1 MELLPQQEREFYDAQ
16 YRQFLELPDA
26 DLVCNRGT
34 LAAGLADAA
43 NPSYER
49 RVVYRAALKYLL
61 SEPLTGRTALDYGC
75 GTGDWGLMLAGE
87 GATVTLLDLSPV
99 AIRLGLRRAAV
110 SGVADRVRGVAR
122 DASDLACFGDGEFD
136 LIFGSFAL
144 HHTLKYPRAR
154 DELLRVLKPGGRL
167 VLVET
172 YGNNPLL
179 NAARLLRRRVSR
191 EPAEQGEGIILN
203 NSDLNALRP
212 LVGSLQVYP
221 FNLLAMGKRL
231 FRGRFSRPWAR
242 GMLRSLEWMDDW
254 LLAAWPSLRRYCGE
268 ALIVSVAPSQTR
280 ATHATPPP
288 PG

>member
-1 MELLPQQEREFYDAQ
+1 MAQLLPEREREFYDAQ

-34 LAAGLADAA
+34 LAAGLTDPT
-43 NPSYER
+43 NPGYER
-49 RVVYRAALKYLL
+49 RVVYQAALEYLL

-87 GATVTLLDLSPV
+87 GAAATLLDLSPV
-99 AIRLGLRRAAV
+99 AIRLGLRRAAAG
-110 SGVADRVRGVAR
+110 GVADRVRGVAR
-122 DASDLACFGDGEFD
+122 DASDLSCFGDGEFD

-179 NAARLLRRRVSR
+179 NAARVMRRWVSR
-191 EPAEQGEGIILN
+191 EPVEQGEGIILN
-203 NSDLNALRP
+203 DSDLEALRP
-212 LVGSLQVYP
+212 LVGELDVYP
-221 FNLLAMGKRL
+221 VNLLAMGKRL
-231 FRGRFSRPWAR
+231 FRGRFSRRWVR
-242 GMLRSLEWMDDW
+242 GAVRGLEWMDER
-254 LLAAWPSLRRYCGE
+254 LLAGWPALRRYCGE
-268 ALIVSVAPSQTR
+268 AVIVGRKA
-280 ATHATPPP
+280 
-288 PG
+288 G

>member
-1 MELLPQQEREFYDAQ
+1 MQQLPAEQEREFYDAQ

-26 DLVCNRGT
+26 DLVCNRRT
-34 LAAGLADAA
+34 LEAGLADAA

-49 RVVYRAALKYLL
+49 RVVYRAALEYLL
-61 SEPLTGRTALDYGC
+61 SQPLAGRTVLDYGC
-75 GTGDWGLMLAGE
+75 GTGDWGLMLAGK
-87 GATVTLLDLSPV
+87 GAAVTLLDLSPV

-122 DASDLACFGDGEFD
+122 DASDLSCFGDGEFD

-179 NAARLLRRRVSR
+179 NAARIVRRRMSR
-191 EPAEQGEGIILN
+191 EPAGQGEGIILN
-203 NSDLNALRP
+203 DSDVDELRP
-212 LVGSLQVYP
+212 LVGELEVYP

-231 FRGRFSRPWAR
+231 FRGRFSRRWVR
-242 GMLRSLEWMDDW
+242 GVVRGLEWMDER
-254 LLAAWPSLRRYCGE
+254 LLRAWPALRKYCGE
-268 ALIVSVAPSQTR
+268 ALIVGRKA
-280 ATHATPPP
+280 
-288 PG
+288 G

>member
-1 MELLPQQEREFYDAQ
+1 MTKVQQLLAEQEREFYDAQ

-26 DLVCNRGT
+26 DLVCNRRT
-34 LAAGLADAA
+34 LAAGLEDPA

-49 RVVYRAALKYLL
+49 RAVYRAALEYLL
-61 SEPLTGRTALDYGC
+61 SESLAGRTVLDYGC

-87 GATVTLLDLSPV
+87 GAAVTLLDLSPV

-122 DASDLACFGDGEFD
+122 DASDLSCFRGGEFD

-179 NAARLLRRRVSR
+179 NGARILRRWFSR
-191 EPAEQGEGIILN
+191 EPAGQGEGIVLN
-203 NSDLNALRP
+203 DSDLDAIRP
-212 LVGSLQVYP
+212 LVGSLEIYP
-221 FNLLAMGKRL
+221 LNLLAMGKRV
-231 FRGRFSRPWAR
+231 FRGRFSRTWVR
-242 GMLRSLEWMDDW
+242 GVLRVLEWMDAR
-254 LLAAWPSLRRYCGE
+254 LLTALPFLGRYCGE
-268 ALIVSVAPSQTR
+268 ALIIGRKAS
-280 ATHATPPP
+280 
-288 PG
+288 

>member
-1 MELLPQQEREFYDAQ
+1 MTKAQHLLAEQEREFYDAQ

-26 DLVCNRGT
+26 DLVCDRRI
-34 LAAGLADAA
+34 LAAGLEDPA

-49 RVVYRAALKYLL
+49 RAVYRAALDYLL
-61 SEPLTGRTALDYGC
+61 SESPAGRTVLDYGC

-87 GATVTLLDLSPV
+87 GAAVTLLDLSPV

-122 DASDLACFGDGEFD
+122 DAGDLSCFDDGEFD

-154 DELLRVLKPGGRL
+154 DELLRVLKPGARL

-179 NAARLLRRRVSR
+179 NGARMLRRWVSR

-203 NSDLNALRP
+203 DSDLDALRP
-212 LVGSLQVYP
+212 LVGSLEVYP
-221 FNLLAMGKRL
+221 LNLLAMGKRA
-231 FRGRFSRPWAR
+231 FRGRFSRRWVRAV
-242 GMLRSLEWMDDW
+242 LRSLEWMDER

-268 ALIVSVAPSQTR
+268 ALIIGHKA
-280 ATHATPPP
+280 
-288 PG
+288 G

>member
-1 MELLPQQEREFYDAQ
+1 MQQFPAEREREFYDAQ

-26 DLVCNRGT
+26 DLVCNRRT
-34 LAAGLADAA
+34 LASGLADPA

-49 RVVYRAALKYLL
+49 RVVYQAALEYLL
-61 SEPLTGRTALDYGC
+61 GEPLTGRTALDYGC

-87 GATVTLLDLSPV
+87 GAVVTLLDLSPV
-99 AIRLGLRRAAV
+99 AVRLGLRRAAV
-110 SGVADRVRGVAR
+110 SGVANRVRGVAR
-122 DASDLACFGDGEFD
+122 DASDLACFGDGEFN

-179 NAARLLRRRVSR
+179 NAARVVRRRMSR
-191 EPAEQGEGIILN
+191 EPAGQGEGIILN
-203 NSDLNALRP
+203 ESDVDALRP
-212 LVGSLQVYP
+212 LVGSLEVYP

-231 FRGRFSRPWAR
+231 FRGRFSRRWAR
-242 GMLRSLEWMDDW
+242 GVVRSLERMDER
-254 LLAAWPSLRRYCGE
+254 LLSAWPSLRRYCGE
-268 ALIVSVAPSQTR
+268 ALIIGHKAS
-280 ATHATPPP
+280 
-288 PG
+288 

>member
-1 MELLPQQEREFYDAQ
+1 MTKFAQGERPMGLHPEQEREFYDAQ

-26 DLVCNRGT
+26 DLVCSRRT
-34 LAAGLADAA
+34 LAAGLADPA

-49 RVVYRAALKYLL
+49 RVVYQAALEYLL

-87 GATVTLLDLSPV
+87 GAAVTLLDLSPV

-122 DASDLACFGDGEFD
+122 DASDLACFGAGEFD

-179 NAARLLRRRVSR
+179 NGARILRRWVSR
-191 EPAEQGEGIILN
+191 EPAGQGEGIILN
-203 NSDLNALRP
+203 DSDLDALRP
-212 LVGSLQVYP
+212 LVGSLDIHPV
-221 FNLLAMGKRL
+221 NLLAMGKRL
-231 FRGRFSRPWAR
+231 FRGRFQRRWAR
-242 GMLRSLEWMDDW
+242 GALRSLEWMDER

-268 ALIVSVAPSQTR
+268 AVIIGYKA
-280 ATHATPPP
+280 
-288 PG
+288 G

>member
-1 MELLPQQEREFYDAQ
+1 MTKSARGAAQLPAEQEREFYDAQ

-26 DLVCNRGT
+26 DLVCNRRT

-43 NPSYER
+43 DPSYER
-49 RVVYRAALKYLL
+49 RVVYRAALEYLL

-87 GATVTLLDLSPV
+87 GASVTLLDLSPV
-99 AIRLGLRRAAV
+99 AIRLGLRRAAA

-179 NAARLLRRRVSR
+179 NAARVVRRWVSR
-191 EPAEQGEGIILN
+191 EPVEQGEGIILN
-203 NSDLNALRP
+203 ASDLDALRP
-212 LVGSLQVYP
+212 LMGSLEVYP
-221 FNLLAMGKRL
+221 VNLLAMGKRL
-231 FRGRFSRPWAR
+231 FRGRFSRRWVR
-242 GMLRSLEWMDDW
+242 GVVRGLEWMDGR

-268 ALIVSVAPSQTR
+268 ALIVGRGRDVHPAE
-280 ATHATPPP
+280 
-288 PG
+288 

>member
-1 MELLPQQEREFYDAQ
+1 VKLSAQQEREFYDAQ

-179 NAARLLRRRVSR
+179 NAARVFGRRMSR
-191 EPAEQGEGIILN
+191 EPAGQGEGIILN
-203 NSDLNALRP
+203 DSDLDALRP
-212 LVGSLQVYP
+212 LVGSLEVYP

-231 FRGRFSRPWAR
+231 LRGRFSRRWAR
-242 GMLRSLEWMDDW
+242 GALRGLEWMDER

-268 ALIVSVAPSQTR
+268 ALIVGR
-280 ATHATPPP
+280 AVPPALLHEQFLDTE
-288 PG
+288 

>member
-1 MELLPQQEREFYDAQ
+1 MTNSARGERSAELLPEQEREFYDAQ

-26 DLVCNRGT
+26 DLVCNRRT
-34 LAAGLADAA
+34 LAAGLADPA

-49 RVVYRAALKYLL
+49 RVVYRAALDYLL
-61 SEPLTGRTALDYGC
+61 IEPLTGRTVLDYGC

-87 GATVTLLDLSPV
+87 GAAVTLLDLSPV
-99 AIRLGLRRAAV
+99 AIRLGLRRAAA

-179 NAARLLRRRVSR
+179 NAARVLRRRVSR

-203 NSDLNALRP
+203 DSDLDALRP
-212 LVGSLQVYP
+212 LMGELAVYP
-221 FNLLAMGKRL
+221 VNLLGMGKRL
-231 FRGRFSRPWAR
+231 LRGRFQRRWAR
-242 GMLRSLEWMDDW
+242 GVLRGLEWMDER
-254 LLAAWPSLRRYCGE
+254 LLGAWPSLRRYCGE
-268 ALIVSVAPSQTR
+268 ALIVGRKT
-280 ATHATPPP
+280 
-288 PG
+288 G

>member
-1 MELLPQQEREFYDAQ
+1 MQPLVAEQEREFYDAQ

-26 DLVCNRGT
+26 DLVCDRRT
-34 LAAGLADAA
+34 LAAGLDDPA
-43 NPSYER
+43 NPGYER
-49 RVVYRAALKYLL
+49 RVVYRAALDYLL
-61 SEPLTGRTALDYGC
+61 SEPLAGRKALDYGC

-87 GATVTLLDLSPV
+87 GASVTLLDLSPV

-122 DASDLACFGDGEFD
+122 DASNLSCFGDGEFD
-136 LIFGSFAL
+136 LVFGSFAL

-179 NAARLLRRRVSR
+179 NAARILRRWASR

-203 NSDLNALRP
+203 DSDVDALRP
-212 LVGSLQVYP
+212 LLGSLEVYP
-221 FNLLAMGKRL
+221 HNLLAMGKRL
-231 FRGRFSRPWAR
+231 FRGRFSRRWVR
-242 GMLRSLEWMDDW
+242 GMLRGLEWTDER
-254 LLAAWPSLRRYCGE
+254 LLTAWPRLRRYCGE
-268 ALIVSVAPSQTR
+268 ALIVGRKA
-280 ATHATPPP
+280 
-288 PG
+288 G